1 MIEIRNL
8 ELGPYE
14 SESTTT
20 VGQEKN
26 ESFAFGI
33 DKDNPD
39 VRFINDSF
47 GVRKVDTKKSPTL
60 VCMNYENVIL
70 LRRGGC
76 ESLKYS
82 GIK

>member
-47 GVRKVDTKKSPTL
+47 GVKSWKNGNKEISYS
-60 VCMNYENVIL
+60 CIYE
-70 LRRGGC
+70 LRGRNFSK
-76 ESLKYS
+76 ERRM
-82 GIK
+82 